1 MNNIPRTVPHMP
13 WYRVPEMWLMLILLG
28 AMVIGSFALLA
39 EAIHTPDVH
48 IVVPN
53 DVPRPSRIPPINPA
67 VKATTPA
74 AIKKDHGQ
82 AS

>member
-1 MNNIPRTVPHMP
+1 MNDLPGSVPSMP
-13 WYRVPEMWLMLILLG
+13 WYRVPEVWLMLILLG

-67 VKATTPA
+67 ARTAPPATP
-74 AIKKDHGQ
+74 KDHGQ

>member
-1 MNNIPRTVPHMP
+1 VPSMP
-13 WYRVPEMWLMLILLG
+13 WYRVPEVWLMLILLS

-48 IVVPN
+48 IIVPN
-53 DVPRPSRIPPINPA
+53 DVPRPSRIPPIH
-67 VKATTPA
+67 PA
-74 AIKKDHGQ
+74 AKTTVPATSKDHGQ